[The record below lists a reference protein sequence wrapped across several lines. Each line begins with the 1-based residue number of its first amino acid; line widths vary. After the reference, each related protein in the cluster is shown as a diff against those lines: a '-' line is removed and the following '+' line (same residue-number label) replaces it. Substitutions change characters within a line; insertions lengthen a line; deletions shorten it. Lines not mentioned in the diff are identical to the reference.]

1 MIAIR
6 VLNIKDFMN
15 LLFTDTAFDSFFFVE
30 GDIDVAVSYH
40 IDGHVNMNFYSEEE
54 LENLKME
61 DFIGWSG
68 MKEQVKS
75 LIRGRRLPVSMK
87 LVLKKPGAGD
97 ITYIVNIRFDNN
109 SLMLV
114 TGVSRSVFTTD
125 RSGEHEWDDNMLG
138 FLKKHGIDH
147 EVK

>member
-6 VLNIKDFMN
+6 VLNIKDFMS

-40 IDGHVNMNFYSEEE
+40 MDGRVNMNFFSEEE
-54 LENLKME
+54 LEGLKME
-61 DFIGWSG
+61 EFISWGQI
-68 MKEQVKS
+68 KEQVKA
-75 LIRGRRLPVSMK
+75 LIKGKRLPVSMK
-87 LVLKKPGAGD
+87 LVLKKPGGGD

-114 TGVSRSVFTTD
+114 TGVSRAVFTTD
-125 RSGEHEWDDNMLG
+125 RSGEREWDDNMCG